1 MIMEVL
7 HHANILIHIVA
18 GSAALLTGIII
29 LIAAKGTRLHRQ
41 LGKVF
46 LGLLIIVIIT
56 GLLGV
61 FVFGR
66 STFLLLVTI
75 LSGYM
80 GFSGYRVL
88 QTKSNQPRLLDI
100 GIALL
105 AVLTVMY
112 VLYYFRSTGMIWAPV
127 VMYSSVG
134 YLVFIVAWD
143 LFRYLIPAAAYTKA
157 NIWLYEHILK
167 TISAFSGL
175 LSAFSGTVLWQYQPY
190 SQYLPS
196 LLCFVIAIGFM
207 INNYRKKLAVI

>member
-1 MIMEVL
+1 MEVL
-7 HHANILIHIVA
+7 HQANILVHI
-18 GSAALLTGIII
+18 GSGTAALLMGIMT
-29 LIAAKGTRLHRQ
+29 LVARKGGRFHRR

-46 LGLLIIVIIT
+46 LWLLVIVIIT

-66 STFLLLVTI
+66 NTFLLLITV

-80 GFSGYRVL
+80 GFSGYRIL
-88 QTKSNQPRLLDI
+88 QTRSNQPKLLDV

-105 AVLTVMY
+105 AVATVLY
-112 VLYYFRSTGMIWAPV
+112 VLYYFRSIGMIWAPV

-134 YLVFIVAWD
+134 YLVFIVTWD
-143 LFRYLIPAAAYTKA
+143 FVRYLIPAARYANA

-167 TISAFSGL
+167 MVSAFSGL
-175 LSAFSGTVLWQYQPY
+175 LSAFSGTVLTQYQPH

-196 LLCFVIAIGFM
+196 LLCFLIAIGFM
-207 INNYRKKLAVI
+207 VSCYKKKSAVI

>member
-1 MIMEVL
+1 MEVL
-7 HHANILIHIVA
+7 HQANILVHI
-18 GSAALLTGIII
+18 GSGTAALLTGIMT
-29 LIAAKGTRLHRQ
+29 LIARKGGQFHRW

-46 LGLLIIVIIT
+46 LWLLVIVIIT

-66 STFLLLVTI
+66 NTFLLLITV

-88 QTKSNQPRLLDI
+88 QTKSNRAKLLDV

-105 AVLTVMY
+105 AVATVLY
-112 VLYYFRSTGMIWAPV
+112 VLYYFRSMGMIWAPV

-134 YLVFIVAWD
+134 YLVFIVTWD
-143 LFRYLIPAAAYTKA
+143 FARYLIPAAAYTNA
-157 NIWLYEHILK
+157 SIWLYEHILK
-167 TISAFSGL
+167 MVSAFSGL
-175 LSAFSGTVLWQYQPY
+175 LSAFSGTVLSQYQPH

-196 LLCFVIAIGFM
+196 LLCFLVAIGFM
-207 INNYRKKLAVI
+207 VSCYRKKSA